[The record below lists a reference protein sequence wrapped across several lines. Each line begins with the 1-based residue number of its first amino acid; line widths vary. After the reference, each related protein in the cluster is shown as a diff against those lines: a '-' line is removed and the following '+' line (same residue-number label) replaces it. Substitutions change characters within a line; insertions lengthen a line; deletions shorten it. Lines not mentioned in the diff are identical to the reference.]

1 MLEKLY
7 QALIE
12 RDLYSKSYAEFEV
25 QFENDEYKQRV
36 YDAIIERDLYSKS
49 FEDFNNQ
56 YALKKKDTPQVEQP
70 QEKFA

>member
-25 QFENDEYKQRV
+25 QFDEQSN
-36 YDAIIERDLYSKS
+36 AFI
-49 FEDFNNQ
+49 
-56 YALKKKDTPQVEQP
+56 
-70 QEKFA
+70 